1 MVRTLRTFL
10 IGMSLGLGLGLT
22 LGAAFFAREAAAHP
36 HVWIDLRTTVVM
48 DAQGRVSAIEQEW
61 LFDPIYSAYVTGGMD
76 PQSDKAR
83 KALNDLLLE
92 SMSNLREYDYFMRV
106 RSDGERLTLDDARD
120 YSAELRGD
128 RMLYRF
134 TVPLAE
140 PRDPHGHDLDVAVF
154 DPTYYIE
161 MLHLEGDVIAFQ
173 SPKQTGCGARII
185 EPTPDMNAIALAQS
199 LDRDAAA
206 DDTLGAQF
214 AETVIIT
221 CK

>member
-1 MVRTLRTFL
+1 MLRIWRTFV
-10 IGMSLGLGLGLT
+10 IGLALT
-22 LGAAFFAREAAAHP
+22 LGVALAAREAAAHP

-48 DAQGRVSAIEQEW
+48 DDQGRVTAIGQEW
-61 LFDPIYSAYVTGGMD
+61 LFDPIYSAYVTGGLD
-76 PQSDKAR
+76 PASDKAR
-83 KALNDLLLE
+83 KALDDLLGE

-106 RSDGERLTLDDARD
+106 RADGGRLALEDARD
-120 YSAELRGD
+120 TSAAMRGD

-134 TVPLAE
+134 TVPLSDPVD
-140 PRDPHGHDLDVAVF
+140 PRSRDLDIAVF

-173 SPKQTGCGARII
+173 GANQTGCGARII
-185 EPTPDMNAIALAQS
+185 EPAPDMNAIALAQS
-199 LDRDAAA
+199 LDRNAAA

-214 AETVIIT
+214 AETVIIA

>member
-1 MVRTLRTFL
+1 MVRIWRTFL
-10 IGMSLGLGLGLT
+10 IGLGLT
-22 LGAAFFAREAAAHP
+22 LGLALGAREAAAHP
-36 HVWIDLRTTVVM
+36 HVWIDLRTNVVM
-48 DAQGRVSAIEQEW
+48 DDQGRVSAIAQEW
-61 LFDPIYSAYVTGGMD
+61 LFDPIYSAYVLGGMD

-83 KALNDLLLE
+83 KALDDLLAE
-92 SMSNLREYDYFMRV
+92 SMANLREYDYFMRV
-106 RSDGERLTLDDARD
+106 RADGERLSLDDARD
-120 YSAELRGD
+120 ASAEMRGD

-134 TVPLAE
+134 TVPVADPKD
-140 PRDPHGHDLDVAVF
+140 PRGHDLDVAVF

-173 SPKQTGCGARII
+173 GGKTAGCGARII
-185 EPTPDMNAIALAQS
+185 EPAPDMDAIALAQS

-221 CK
+221 CQ